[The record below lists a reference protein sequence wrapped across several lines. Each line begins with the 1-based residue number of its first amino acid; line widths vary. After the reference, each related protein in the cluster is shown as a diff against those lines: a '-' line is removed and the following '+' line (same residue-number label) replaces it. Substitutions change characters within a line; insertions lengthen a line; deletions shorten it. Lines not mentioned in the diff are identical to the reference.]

1 MRRLNSAVHA
11 DLRFFEAA
19 ARLESFTR
27 AATELCISQG
37 AVSQNISA
45 LEARL
50 RCKLFFRLPGQVR
63 LTDEGRKFAKVVSR
77 VLTELDEAAEALVAP
92 SRSRM
97 DVRLRAGPSFAVRWL
112 VPRLGRLHAR
122 HPNIKLHL
130 IGDYGHFDPVHRNF
144 DLAVEFL
151 QAPVSGLKTEF
162 LMDEYL
168 TPVCSP
174 DYLADGEFPKTP
186 RDLGGCTLL
195 HDGDAWELAGEDA
208 EWRLWLDAVGAVD
221 VDSNEGQF
229 FTLANLAIEAALTHQ
244 GIAMGRLSLVE
255 ELLATYRLVAP
266 FPQRIKAPGS
276 YRLVYPSELADRPGI
291 MEVANWLREEAR
303 EVREARVEQKPHRH
317 IAVISG

>member
-1 MRRLNSAVHA
+1 
-11 DLRFFEAA
+11 
-19 ARLESFTR
+19 
-27 AATELCISQG
+27 
-37 AVSQNISA
+37 
-45 LEARL
+45 
-50 RCKLFFRLPGQVR
+50 
-63 LTDEGRKFAKVVSR
+63 
-77 VLTELDEAAEALVAP
+77 
-92 SRSRM
+92 
-97 DVRLRAGPSFAVRWL
+97 
-112 VPRLGRLHAR
+112 
-122 HPNIKLHL
+122 
-130 IGDYGHFDPVHRNF
+130 
-144 DLAVEFL
+144 
-151 QAPVSGLKTEF
+151 
-162 LMDEYL
+162 MDEYL